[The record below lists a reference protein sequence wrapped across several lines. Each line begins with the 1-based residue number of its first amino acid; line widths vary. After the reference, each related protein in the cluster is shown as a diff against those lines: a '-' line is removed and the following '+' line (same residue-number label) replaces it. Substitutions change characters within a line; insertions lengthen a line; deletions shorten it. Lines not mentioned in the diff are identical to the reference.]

1 MHIAIDI
8 TPLHSGHKD
17 RGVGMY
23 TKLLIEALQKYENRH
38 SYYLFTQPQ
47 FSKTGAGFTRGQKIP
62 NDIELIHY
70 PYFDPFFVTLPFFF
84 RKPAVITVHDL
95 IPLVF
100 PERFPAGVRG
110 ALKWQYQ
117 RARLTCARR
126 VITDSFSSR
135 RDIEHVAGIPG
146 SRIDVVYLAPSSQ
159 YRPVTNKTVLSAV
172 KSKYN
177 LPDSFI
183 LYVGDI
189 NWNKN
194 IMGMLEAFRIVK
206 SLCQRRTSLWLEKSK
221 VKLVLVGK
229 AFLDN
234 SVKEAQQI
242 SSFIDLNNLGESV
255 MRVGSVP
262 RDDLVALY
270 NLASVYIQP
279 SFYEGFGLPV
289 LEAMAC
295 GVPVVT
301 SQKSSLVEIA
311 GPAIAVDP
319 SDPQDVARGLL
330 KALLMTPSAR
340 SLLVNAQTK
349 WVQQFSWER
358 VARQTVITYEKAQ
371 T

>member
-1 MHIAIDI
+1 MNIAIDI

-38 SYYLFTQPQ
+38 SYYLFT
-47 FSKTGAGFTRGQKIP
+47 RGQKIP

-70 PYFDPFFVTLPFFF
+70 PYFDPFFVTLPFFL
-84 RKPAVITVHDL
+84 RKSAVVTVHDL

-117 RARLTCARR
+117 RVRLTCARR

-159 YRPVTNKTVLSAV
+159 YRPVTNKTVLFAV

-194 IMGMLEAFRIVK
+194 IMGMLEAFNNIK
-206 SLCQRRTSLWLEKSK
+206 YQIANS
-221 VKLVLVGK
+221 KLVLVGK

-262 RDDLVALY
+262 QDDLVALY

-301 SQKSSLVEIA
+301 SQKSSLAEIA

-319 SDPQDVARGLL
+319 GDPQDVARGLL
-330 KALLMTPSAR
+330 KALVMTPSAR

-358 VARQTVITYEKAQ
+358 VARQTVIIYEKAQ
-371 T
+371 A